1 MKDRDE
7 RDMKPQVREYGQPLE
22 AGKVK
27 EKKIVPSLQK

>member
-22 AGKVK
+22 AGKGIETDSV
-27 EKKIVPSLQK
+27 